1 MGLKYLYDTNIYIN
15 FLSGILKEDY
25 LFSYDFLS
33 ENDILISSIVRME
46 FLSHPNIKPQD
57 ESFFREL
64 IRQFKIIPIDFMIE
78 DEAIQIRKQYKL
90 KLPDAIIAATAIFE
104 DATLVTYDKKD
115 FQRVKELKLYR

>member
-115 FQRVKELKLYR
+115 FQRVK